1 MTDPLSILP
10 GPKILPIY
18 TYGHPVLR
26 KKARPLRGVDEGIL
40 RLADDMLLTM
50 HNANGVGLA
59 ANQVGVTQRII
70 ALDISGTDGVEHFE
84 PMVLL
89 NPEVIEHEG
98 SWAVEEGCLS
108 LPELRDEV
116 ERPEHLRFR
125 YRDLHFDVREIE
137 VHGFLGRVILH
148 EIDHLDGVLFID
160 RVGTVR
166 RKLMRGR
173 LNKIKNGKVPVTYD
187 IAPSPAG
194 TVLTL

>member
-1 MTDPLSILP
+1 MTNPHTILP
-10 GPKILPIY
+10 GPKVLPIY

-26 KKARPLRGVDEGIL
+26 KKARPFKGVNDTIL
-40 RLADDMLLTM
+40 RLADDMVHTM
-50 HNANGVGLA
+50 HRANGVGLA

-70 ALDISGTDGVEHFE
+70 TLDISGMDGVEHFE
-84 PMVLL
+84 PMVML

-98 SWAVEEGCLS
+98 SWAAEEGCLS

-116 ERPEHLRFR
+116 ERPEHLQFR

-148 EIDHLDGVLFID
+148 EIDHLDGVLFVD

-173 LNKIKNGKVPVTYD
+173 LNKIKNGEVPVEYE
-187 IAPSPAG
+187 IASNPAG